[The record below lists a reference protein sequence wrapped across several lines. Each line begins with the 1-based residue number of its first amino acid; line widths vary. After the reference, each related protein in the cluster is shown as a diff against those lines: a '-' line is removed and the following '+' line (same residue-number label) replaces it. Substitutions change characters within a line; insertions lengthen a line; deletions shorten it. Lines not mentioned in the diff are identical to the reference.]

1 MVNKKYMI
9 SFILITIFIFST
21 ISIVSAQNTNDLS
34 HNPVN
39 LSDESVSILKIN
51 NSNNVLNNTNNENEV
66 YFTFLSNDI

>member
-1 MVNKKYMI
+1 MVNKKYII

-21 ISIVSAQNTNDLS
+21 ISIVSAQNTDDLS

-51 NSNNVLNNTNNENEV
+51 NSNNDINNTNNV
-66 YFTFLSNDI
+66 